1 MSKPISFY
9 FGYGS
14 NLSKEQMSLRCP
26 DCEYFISGKLPHYE
40 WLINQ
45 RGYASIKPSKE
56 AFVLGE
62 VFKLSN
68 KDIEHLDIYENVSE
82 GFYRKHYL
90 NILTEE
96 GVIKCLVYIAS
107 DNNNGVAQSEYID
120 RINDGINS
128 ASLPLDYVENWI
140 RPFIPE
146 N

>member
-1 MSKPISFY
+1 MSKPVSFY

-14 NLSKEQMSLRCP
+14 NLSREQMKLRCP
-26 DCEYFISGKLPHYE
+26 DCEYLISGKLPNYE

-45 RGYASIKPSKE
+45 RGYASIKPSKK

-68 KDIEHLDIYENVSE
+68 KDIEYLDIYENVSE

-96 GVIKCLVYIAS
+96 GTIECLVYIAS
-107 DNNNGVAQSEYID
+107 DNNNGVAHSEYID
-120 RINDGINS
+120 RINDGIIS
-128 ASLPLDYVENWI
+128 ASLPLDYVESWI